1 MLGLWVVIA
10 PIHVAGQQRGRSP
23 LLLCRCCRY
32 DAEKVGVSPGAVF
45 EFHFRALNLQEVS
58 DVLALRAWAICQSHG
73 IFRALDSWHA
83 GSAWRLPRLFR
94 VAMRATLAAH
104 AAFGGASSPLRRES
118 RPSCD
123 GREAYVCTALLLRA
137 SWRSGAVW
145 SQCQCRWW
153 EQQLALPSPPEVC
166 RTSPTLASTRYR
178 GRESMCQRRAWVAG
192 TRGLEGL
199 AHSSS
204 PSIGTVQ

>member
-1 MLGLWVVIA
+1 MQLARRRVRSVHECEQQQRMLGLWVVIA

-45 EFHFRALNLQEVS
+45 ESHFRALNLQEAS
-58 DVLALRAWAICQSHG
+58 DVALRAWAICQSHG

-123 GREAYVCTALLLRA
+123 GRV
-137 SWRSGAVW
+137 
-145 SQCQCRWW
+145 
-153 EQQLALPSPPEVC
+153 PSPYNIRCVSSQ
-166 RTSPTLASTRYR
+166 SPRNGGESRY
-178 GRESMCQRRAWVAG
+178 GDSEFPAVDWNA
-192 TRGLEGL
+192 
-199 AHSSS
+199 
-204 PSIGTVQ
+204 